1 MQYSKI
7 SVILHWLSVPL
18 LAFLLLSGTFVLA
31 NIPNTLEKLPNIK
44 LHSILGFVVMV
55 LSLVRL
61 YFIFGSKTEPLKMS
75 PARALLLK
83 ANHAGIYL
91 CVFLIALSG
100 FALNLQS
107 GVAGAIMSGANDFS
121 MYENMSEYLCG
132 YIHKVLTKI
141 LPLLIVMHVL
151 GVFSYMIANKT
162 NIIKRMW
169 F

>member
-1 MQYSKI
+1 MKYSKI
-7 SVILHWLSVPL
+7 SVILHWVSVPL

-44 LHSILGFVVMV
+44 LHSILGFVALI
-55 LSLVRL
+55 LSLLRV
-61 YFIFGSKTEPLKMS
+61 YF
-75 PARALLLK
+75 LLK
-83 ANHAGIYL
+83 NRPQTPAMSKIGAFLFHANHIAIYL
-91 CVFLIALSG
+91 CVLLIAGSG
-100 FALNLQS
+100 IALNLQS
-107 GVAGAIMSGANDFS
+107 GVTGAIMRGVNDFS
-121 MYENMSEYLCG
+121 MYENMSEFICG

-162 NIIKRMW
+162 NILKRMW

>member
-1 MQYSKI
+1 MKYSKI
-7 SVILHWLSVPL
+7 SVILHWLSAPL
-18 LAFLLLSGTFVLA
+18 LAFLLLSGTFVLS

-121 MYENMSEYLCG
+121 MYESMSEYLCG
-132 YIHKVLTKI
+132 SIHKVLTKI

>member
-1 MQYSKI
+1 MKYSKN

-44 LHSILGFVVMV
+44 LHSILGFVVLV
-55 LSLVRL
+55 LTLLRI
-61 YFIFGSKTEPLKMS
+61 YFLLKSRPQTPAMSK
-75 PARALLLK
+75 ARAFLFH
-83 ANHAGIYL
+83 ANHIAIYL
-91 CVFLIALSG
+91 CVVLIACSG
-100 FALNLQS
+100 IALNLQS
-107 GVAGAIMSGANDFS
+107 GVAGAIMSGAEDFS
-121 MYENMSEYLCG
+121 MYENMSEFICG

-151 GVFSYMIANKT
+151 GVFSYMLANKT